1 MEQGTGGESSKSAL
15 RIRNARRALLGDVSG
30 RRFWA
35 TIAEMNFEELANEH
49 KDAVYRQMLRV
60 CGNHADAEDVLMEA
74 LLKAYRSLEQLREAV
89 AFKAW
94 LGQIARRLCWQL
106 REREALAPLLQLSV
120 MEDEGMELASRGE
133 AVDVELA
140 RREMKGLLWQAI
152 NELPGEA
159 REMYLL
165 RDVEELSGEEVAR
178 KLGISVPAMKSRL
191 HRARQ
196 AVRERLDQI
205 LSTGGAQR

>member
-1 MEQGTGGESSKSAL
+1 
-15 RIRNARRALLGDVSG
+15 
-30 RRFWA
+30 
-35 TIAEMNFEELANEH
+35 MNFEELANQH

-74 LLKAYRSLEQLREAV
+74 LLKAYRSLEQLREPA

-94 LGQIARRLCWQL
+94 LAQIARRLCWQL

-120 MEDEGMELASRGE
+120 MEDEGTELTSPGE
-133 AVDVELA
+133 ALDVELA
-140 RREMKGLLWQAI
+140 RREMKALLWQAI
-152 NELPGEA
+152 NELPAES
-159 REMYLL
+159 RETYLL
-165 RDVEELSGEEVAR
+165 RDVEEMSGEGVAK
-178 KLGISVPAMKSRL
+178 KLGITLPAMKSRL

-205 LSTGGAQR
+205 LSASAHRP

>member
-1 MEQGTGGESSKSAL
+1 
-15 RIRNARRALLGDVSG
+15 
-30 RRFWA
+30 
-35 TIAEMNFEELANEH
+35 MNFEELANEH

-74 LLKAYRSLEQLREAV
+74 LLKAYRSLGQLREAV
-89 AFKAW
+89 AFRAW

>member
-1 MEQGTGGESSKSAL
+1 
-15 RIRNARRALLGDVSG
+15 
-30 RRFWA
+30 
-35 TIAEMNFEELANEH
+35 
-49 KDAVYRQMLRV
+49 
-60 CGNHADAEDVLMEA
+60 
-74 LLKAYRSLEQLREAV
+74 
-89 AFKAW
+89 
-94 LGQIARRLCWQL
+94 
-106 REREALAPLLQLSV
+106 
-120 MEDEGMELASRGE
+120 
-133 AVDVELA
+133 
-140 RREMKGLLWQAI
+140 MKGLLWQAI